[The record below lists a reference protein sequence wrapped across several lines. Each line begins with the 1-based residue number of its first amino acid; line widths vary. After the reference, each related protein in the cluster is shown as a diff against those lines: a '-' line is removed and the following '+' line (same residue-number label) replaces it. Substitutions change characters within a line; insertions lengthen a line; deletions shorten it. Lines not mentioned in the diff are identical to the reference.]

1 MVSTWRPS
9 FSFVTLTGHRLGS
22 LLHSL
27 ASTQGHHTRCDD
39 IPIGI
44 HKSLAPLVYRVVVGE
59 IQMGDTMLSE
69 GSQPFGF
76 CAEDELL
83 EDGRLN
89 LRSWALEIAHD
100 NLRGTKDGV
109 DTIRK
114 QMVDSVMI
122 DDSTHSAIEQNVACE
137 DDA

>member
-44 HKSLAPLVYRVVVGE
+44 HKSLAPLVDRVVVGE
-59 IQMGDTMLSE
+59 VQVGDAMLFQRVE
-69 GSQPFGF
+69 PFGL
-76 CAEDELL
+76 CAEDELF
-83 EDGRLN
+83 EDGCLD
-89 LRSWALEIAHD
+89 LRSRAFEIA
-100 NLRGTKDGV
+100 
-109 DTIRK
+109 
-114 QMVDSVMI
+114 S
-122 DDSTHSAIEQNVACE
+122 SASAHAVFCR
-137 DDA
+137 